1 MPQRGDEAG
10 LFGRHVRKCEKL
22 VESMEHSFMEILWE
36 HRKRYPLMEPQDYG
50 KLIFQSVYGPEHM
63 ITDVQ
68 EVRAY
73 MAEEFSHMAQ
83 DALPKVPE
91 DIGNGLCRFPLC
103 ACPSAEA
110 AELLADLFVLTAGQD
125 DVIDGGKNHTGL
137 IKRDAA
143 LRQGGVTDGGKKLTG
158 LIKRDAALEQG
169 SVSNAEKKSRLSEE
183 LQGKLEQVKTLGIPG
198 MEAWVQQ
205 WKEKGYPAVHH
216 SRAYREAYH
225 PHYRLL
231 RKEYAVYF
239 PVLWE
244 IYQLAM
250 EGKRDIVKEHVVLS
264 RKQEA
269 VSGQEQEAASGRK
282 QEAASG
288 QEQEAASGRKQEA
301 ASGQEQGTASGQEQ
315 TEKRGSRHKGPV
327 IVGMDGRCGS
337 GKTSLAELI
346 AGIFPCNVVHT
357 DDFYLPMEEREENWT
372 EIPGGNMDFARLH
385 SEILIPARS
394 GDEVLYRPYCCQEG
408 AYGEALRLAPC
419 PLLVVEGSYSH
430 YPLLA
435 EAYDLKVF
443 LTCSQE
449 VQKRRLQ
456 EREGSYFTMF
466 EKRWIPMEENYFH
479 HFDVEAGSDLV
490 VRTG

>member
-1 MPQRGDEAG
+1 
-10 LFGRHVRKCEKL
+10 
-22 VESMEHSFMEILWE
+22 MEHSFMEIVWE

-83 DALPKVPE
+83 DALPKIPE

-125 DVIDGGKNHTGL
+125 S
-137 IKRDAA
+137 
-143 LRQGGVTDGGKKLTG
+143 
-158 LIKRDAALEQG
+158 E
-169 SVSNAEKKSRLSEE
+169 SNAEKKSRLLDE

-244 IYQLAM
+244 IYQLTM
-250 EGKRDIVKEHVVLS
+250 EGKGEIVKEHIVL
-264 RKQEA
+264 R
-269 VSGQEQEAASGRK
+269 RK

-301 ASGQEQGTASGQEQ
+301 ASSQKQEAASAQGQEAASGQEQGTASGQEQGTASSQKQEAACAQEQEAASGQEQ
-315 TEKRGSRHKGPV
+315 TEKRGSRQKGPV
-327 IVGMDGRCGS
+327 IVGIDGRCGS
-337 GKTSLAELI
+337 GKTSFAKLI
-346 AGIFPCNVVHT
+346 AEIFSCNVVHT
-357 DDFYLPMEEREENWT
+357 DDFYLPMEERAENWT
-372 EIPGGNMDFARLH
+372 EIPGGNMDFDRLH
-385 SEILIPARS
+385 SEILIPARW
-394 GDEVLYRPYCCQEG
+394 GDEVLYRPYCCQDG
-408 AYGEALRLAPC
+408 AYREALRLPTC
-419 PLLVVEGSYSH
+419 PLLIVEGSYSH

-466 EKRWIPMEENYFH
+466 EKRWIPMEENYFQ
-479 HFDVEAGSDLV
+479 HFEVEAGSDLV

>member
-1 MPQRGDEAG
+1 MPVPQRGDEAG

-231 RKEYAVYF
+231 RKE
-239 PVLWE
+239 
-244 IYQLAM
+244 
-250 EGKRDIVKEHVVLS
+250 
-264 RKQEA
+264 
-269 VSGQEQEAASGRK
+269 
-282 QEAASG
+282 
-288 QEQEAASGRKQEA
+288 
-301 ASGQEQGTASGQEQ
+301 Q
-315 TEKRGSRHKGPV
+315 TETRGSRHKGPV

-430 YPLLA
+430 YSLLA